1 MNKIEVLQ
9 IGLEELKG
17 EMEYIYDMLKAGDPA
32 ASLILHVWTSVEGML
47 SICREN
53 EK

>member
-1 MNKIEVLQ
+1 MNKVEVLQ
-9 IGLEELKG
+9 LGLEELKSDL
-17 EMEYIYDMLKAGDPA
+17 EHAYDNAKGFEPVQR
-32 ASLILHVWTSVEGML
+32 LILHVWCSVEGML